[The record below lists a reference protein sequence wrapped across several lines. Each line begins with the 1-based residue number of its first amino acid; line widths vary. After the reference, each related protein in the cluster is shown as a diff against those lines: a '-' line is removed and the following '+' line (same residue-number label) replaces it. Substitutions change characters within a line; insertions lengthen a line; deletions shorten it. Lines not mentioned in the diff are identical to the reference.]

1 MDDPAGEA
9 PHRFCPPS
17 TDEVGLRCRVGSG
30 QKKIRVEEGGKI
42 GERKSRDG
50 WEVGNILGD
59 HIQWPR
65 ILEKE
70 KPQLSSRNRGEELA
84 EKTWGEQSGLE
95 WQFWRRPS
103 REPAREK
110 EGMLGNAEGLTGR
123 DCLPKPLREDI
134 CPPEVRNREDRLL
147 L

>member
-1 MDDPAGEA
+1 MDDPAGKA
-9 PHRFCPPS
+9 PHRLCPPS

-50 WEVGNILGD
+50 WEESNILGD

-70 KPQLSSRNRGEELA
+70 KPQLSSRNRGASSLMGFIRALILFTRATPSLNPNYLA
-84 EKTWGEQSGLE
+84 
-95 WQFWRRPS
+95 P
-103 REPAREK
+103 
-110 EGMLGNAEGLTGR
+110 
-123 DCLPKPLREDI
+123 
-134 CPPEVRNREDRLL
+134 
-147 L
+147 